1 MKPFETMSPRL
12 FLAVIFMVAGA
23 PFLLVE
29 LFKSQLYGVMAISTY
44 LVFHNVVEFFSVMVS
59 LSIFS
64 LGWFAFDQNRDRHAL
79 YLSVAF
85 LAIGL
90 MDFMHTLGYS
100 GMPALITPNN
110 PNKSTQYWIAV
121 RLFSAMAFLSSAY
134 IYPNQERRWLSKTAI
149 MTSALAVVVVVFVSV
164 TFFPD
169 QIPTTFVQGIGL
181 TPFKMVA
188 EYVIIVLLVLATI
201 AYWNR
206 LARTG
211 DRLIVYYL
219 AAFVLCIFSEFV
231 FSAYQSVFDT
241 WNVLGHLYK
250 VLAFLLIYKG
260 IFVASVNRPYEE
272 LRLSRNM
279 LSHIMNSVPQAIF
292 WKDRES
298 VYLGCNRVF
307 ALQAGLDHPED
318 IVGKQ
323 DFDLP
328 WGREA
333 SEGYRADDREVMERT
348 EAKRHIIE
356 TLRQADGATIW
367 IDTSKI
373 PLIDKSGRVEGVL
386 GVYEDITR
394 RKQAEEDLVNINRH
408 LEQRVTERTLELQQA
423 KERAES
429 ADQIKSAFL
438 ATMSHELRTPLNSII
453 GFTGIL
459 LQGLGGPITDEQK
472 KQLTMVK
479 ISADHLLS
487 LISDVLDIS
496 KIEAGQLTVARE
508 EFSLRVPILKV
519 VQSISPLAEKKGL
532 ELSVHLDDTVGTVVA
547 DERRVE
553 QILLNLLGNAV
564 KFTEQGGISIQ
575 CECEAGSYVTTIT
588 DTGIGIREEDLAG
601 LFQPFHQIDTGL
613 SRKYE
618 GTGLGLSI
626 CRRLVELMG
635 GRITVTSRV
644 GEGSTFKF
652 IVPAGEVAR

>member
-90 MDFMHTLGYS
+90 MDFMHTLGYT
-100 GMPALITPNN
+100 GMPALITTNN

-134 IYPNQERRWLSKTAI
+134 IYPNQERRWLSKTAL
-149 MTSALAVVVVVFVSV
+149 MTSALAGVIVVFVSV

-373 PLIDKSGRVEGVL
+373 PLVDKSGRVEGVL

-429 ADQIKSAFL
+429 SDQIKSAFL

-453 GFTGIL
+453 GFTRIL

-532 ELSVHLDDTVGTVVA
+532 ELSVHLDDAVGSVVA

-575 CECEAGSYVTTIT
+575 CEREAGRYVTTIT
-588 DTGIGIREEDLAG
+588 DTGIGIREEDLSG

-635 GRITVTSRV
+635 GSITVTSKA
-644 GEGSTFKF
+644 GEGSSFKF
-652 IVPAGEVAR
+652 ILPTEEVAR

>member
-652 IVPAGEVAR
+652 IVPVDEVAR